1 MDRITELL
9 WQRSENAITELTR
22 NFGGRLYRLAL
33 NITSDR
39 REAEEAVSDT
49 YLALW
54 NAIPPQKPEPLA
66 PFVYRVGRNIALNR
80 ARRNSAQKRSAYQIS
95 LEELSGCIAG
105 PDLWETLD
113 ARALGRAIDAF
124 LGTLSPE
131 NRRLFVRRYWFG
143 DSVQALAREY
153 AITENALSVRLS
165 RIRDKLKAY
174 LIKEGFYE

>member
-9 WQRSENAITELTR
+9 WQRSENAIAELSR

-113 ARALGRAIDAF
+113 SRALGRAIDAF

>member
-9 WQRSENAITELTR
+9 WQRSENAIAELAR
-22 NFGGRLYRLAL
+22 SFGGSLYRLAR
-33 NITSDR
+33 NIIGDHG
-39 REAEEAVSDT
+39 EAEEAVSDT

-66 PFVYRVGRNIALNR
+66 PFVYRVGKNISMNR
-80 ARRNSAQKRSAYQIS
+80 ARRNAAQKRTTYEIS
-95 LEELSGCIAG
+95 LEELAGCIAG

-124 LGTLSPE
+124 LSTLSQD
-131 NRRLFVRRYWFG
+131 NRILFVRRYWFG
-143 DSVQALAREY
+143 DSIQELAQQFSV
-153 AITENALSVRLS
+153 TENAVSVRLS
-165 RIRDKLKAY
+165 RVRDKLKTY

>member
-22 NFGGRLYRLAL
+22 GFGGGLYRLAR
-33 NITSDR
+33 NIIGDHG
-39 REAEEAVSDT
+39 EAEEAVSDT

>member
-9 WQRSENAITELTR
+9 WQRSENAIAELAR

-39 REAEEAVSDT
+39 REAEETVSDT
-49 YLALW
+49 YLTLW
-54 NAIPPQKPEPLA
+54 NTIPPQRPDPLA
-66 PFVYRVGRNIALNR
+66 PFVYRVCKNIALNR
-80 ARRNSAQKRSAYQIS
+80 VRYNAAQKRSSYEIS
-95 LEELSGCIAG
+95 LDELADCIAG

-113 ARALGRAIDAF
+113 SRALGRAIDTF
-124 LGTLSPE
+124 LGTLTPE
-131 NRRLFVRRYWFG
+131 NRRLFLRRYWFG
-143 DSVQALAREY
+143 DSIQALAQEY

-174 LIKEGFYE
+174 LTKEGFL